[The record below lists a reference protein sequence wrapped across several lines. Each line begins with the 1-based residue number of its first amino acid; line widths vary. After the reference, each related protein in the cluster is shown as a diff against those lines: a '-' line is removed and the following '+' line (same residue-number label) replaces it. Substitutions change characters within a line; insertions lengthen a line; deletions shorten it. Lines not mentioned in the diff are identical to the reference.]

1 MATTSFYNRLRGHY
15 AKVDSYSAGIT
26 NDGIYGITVASG
38 PSAGLYE
45 RINKGSVNAEEA
57 GILYDGTDQTAK
69 LNAVLAIIPEIHFN
83 NTKLTNIT
91 ISGTVIATGKKLVF
105 SNGNKLIGTGT
116 LTGGIIEA
124 PPHYQIFAT
133 TLTVNPERV
142 PANEFC
148 VDWYIDPAVLGS
160 DCSLGIQ
167 KSIDVVIRNESNY
180 NTVRFGCKVYT
191 INKPIIVCNFSTG
204 ANHYQQVTLKIRGAA
219 QLFNDNSS
227 GTIINVTHKNSFAIG
242 WQLAKNLLIE
252 GLHIRGQFA
261 VPALY
266 ANTDEF
272 FKSNFEDFTDPTCR
286 DTSYSPYAGLVL
298 DPFSNSAAS
307 IPADGGYPGND
318 AYGVALSTYYRG
330 SGGSGGSTGTHVL
343 NCFIEQ
349 FTVGFCSSPNTFTRN
364 SELTIIERTQF
375 QTMKLAI
382 SASHDQEKG
391 NEVKVCNSW
400 FYVHTF
406 FAGNRYGAG
415 VAGQWRLH
423 NISLAGNVNTL
434 VEYQSGGR
442 YPIVLSF
449 IFAESLGRFGKIT
462 SLVGGIVENSNI
474 EFASFDFAELNTIT
488 ACEIETIG
496 IIFDN
501 CNLRRYGSRYPLTLK
516 GNPVFENCTFEDVPV
531 TLGTDIANYINCS
544 ANSGRLGATGIVSG
558 IDNTLLHSAYGN
570 YVIQSR
576 GLSGLIT
583 NWEFDNAGLP
593 RVNLYVVPSTIAM
606 ALVAGNKINLTVDPT
621 RSNYLIVDKPVYYD
635 NGILGIVESVNTST
649 GVMVIKYVA
658 KNFIAGNYSLYTSHP
673 IIFNAPFLG
682 TLTGGSNIISNL
694 KADAAQAYGLSVNV
708 GKVFKSESHA
718 IDTYEGVMFISGYNS
733 GAATYTT
740 TTASFYTNDVY
751 FSNSK
756 RKRITPNSANT
767 HPEGTNVMAGRGSII
782 TNTGGGFGFAEY
794 ITKKDGYFDSAAA
807 FDARQMEYAPIIPLK
822 EYTNADVGF
831 TSPPGCLFETII
843 FIPVVDSILR
853 LGTGVGLDDIMPDTA
868 VLANQSLTF
877 RMDIYKAPVIYV
889 SGIVNRTDVIRTYK

>member
-1 MATTSFYNRLRGHY
+1 MSQTLDLTAIPSYPLNGGHRVSVDNSSVIDNIFIVQDGANKMRIQPYTYGTYHPSWVLNTTGSKTSLLQAMVNH
-15 AKVDSYSAGIT
+15 VD
-26 NDGIYGITVASG
+26 
-38 PSAGLYE
+38 
-45 RINKGSVNAEEA
+45 VNTLV
-57 GILYDGTDQTAK
+57 IDKNFIVNGTLT
-69 LNAVLAIIPEIHFN
+69 IP
-83 NTKLTNIT
+83 
-91 ISGTVIATGKKLVF
+91 TGKKLKF
-105 SNGNKLIGTGT
+105 SHGGIISGTGT
-116 LTGGIIEA
+116 ISGGIIEA

-142 PANEFC
+142 PINEFC
-148 VDWYIDPAVLGS
+148 VDWYIDPTVLGT

-180 NTVRFGCKVYT
+180 NTVRFGSKIYT
-191 INKPIIVCNFSTG
+191 INKPLIICNFNTG
-204 ANHYQQVTLKIRGAA
+204 TNHYQQVTIKVRGAA

-227 GTIINVTHKNSFAIG
+227 GTIINATHKNSFAIG
-242 WQLAKNLLIE
+242 WQLTKNLLIE

-272 FKSNFEDFTDPTCR
+272 FKAAFEDFTDPTCR
-286 DTSYSPYAGLVL
+286 DSSYSPYGGLVL

-307 IPADGGYPGND
+307 IPGDGGYPGND
-318 AYGVALSTYYRG
+318 AYGTALSTYYRG
-330 SGGSGGSTGTHVL
+330 SGGSGGSTATHIL

-391 NEVKVCNSW
+391 NEIKVCASW

-406 FAGNRYGAG
+406 FSSNRYGAG
-415 VAGQWRLH
+415 TAGQWRLH

-434 VEYQSGGR
+434 IEYQSGGR
-442 YPIVLSF
+442 YPITLSF
-449 IFAESLGRFGKIT
+449 IFTESLGRFGKIT

-474 EFASFDFAELNTIT
+474 EFASFDFGELNTIT
-488 ACEIETIG
+488 DCEIEATG

-516 GNPVFENCTFEDVPV
+516 GNPVFDNCTFEDVPV
-531 TLGTDIANYINCS
+531 TLGTDIANYINCT
-544 ANSGRLGATGIVSG
+544 ANSGSLGATGIITGNNSF
-558 IDNTLLHSAYGN
+558 LHSTYGN

-576 GLSGLIT
+576 SLSGLIT

-606 ALVAGNKINLTVDPT
+606 ALVAGNKINLTVDAT

-658 KNFIAGNYSLYTSHP
+658 KNFVNGNYSLYTSHP
-673 IIFNAPFLG
+673 ILFNAPFLG
-682 TLTGGSNIISNL
+682 TLSGGGTTISNL
-694 KADAAQAYGLSVNV
+694 KVDAAQAYGLSLNV
-708 GKVFKSESHA
+708 GKVFKSENHA
-718 IDTYEGVMFISGYNS
+718 IDTYEGVMFISAYNA
-733 GAATYTT
+733 GAANYTT

-751 FSNSK
+751 FSNAK
-756 RKRITPNSANT
+756 RKKITPNSANT
-767 HPEGTNVMAGRGSII
+767 HPQGTNVMGGRGSII
-782 TNTGGGFGFAEY
+782 TDTGSGFGFAEY
-794 ITKKDGYFDSAAA
+794 ITKKDGYFDSSAA
-807 FDARQMEYAPIIPLK
+807 FDARQMEYAPVIPLK
-822 EYTNADVGF
+822 EYTNSNTNF

-843 FIPVVDSILR
+843 FIPTGDSTLR
-853 LGTGVGLDDIMPDTA
+853 LGTGAGLDDIMPDTA

-877 RMDIYKAPVIYV
+877 RLDIYKAPVIYV
-889 SGIVNRTDVIRTYK
+889 SGIVGRTDVIRTYK